1 MLLIIISNLYLG
13 AESKASAVSI
23 YQTVKDFQ
31 HGSFA
36 GAVIADESY
45 PFPALNVKG
54 NIGEQSL
61 SGKSFG

>member
-1 MLLIIISNLYLG
+1 MLLIIISDLYLG
-13 AESKASAVSI
+13 AESKASAVSV

-36 GAVIADESY
+36 GTVITDESY
-45 PFPALNVKG
+45 PFPALNVKR
-54 NIGEQSL
+54 NIGKQSL

>member
-1 MLLIIISNLYLG
+1 MLLIIISDLYLG
-13 AESKASAVSI
+13 AESKASAVSV

-36 GAVIADESY
+36 GTVIADESY
-45 PFPALNVKG
+45 PFPSLNFKG
-54 NIGEQSL
+54 NIRKQSL